1 MYLNF
6 SVISDFDISK
16 KERYLYA
23 TDFYGLMAEIKIT
36 NMVKFYTLCLL
47 ATGPKYGYELMKEL
61 ENKLGRG
68 ISASNV
74 YPFLEMLTKNKLIK
88 IEKKGQR
95 EKKIYI
101 LTAEG
106 RNFTKT
112 MFERFGNLIDIAIKP
127 KLTVCAHCSCKV
139 YEGGYTEK
147 IKGKMLKFCC
157 MHCASSYK
165 KIVG

>member
-1 MYLNF
+1 L
-6 SVISDFDISK
+6 DISK

-47 ATGPKYGYELMKEL
+47 VTGPKHGYELMKEL
-61 ENKLGRG
+61 KAKLNRR

-74 YPFLEMLTKNKLIK
+74 YPFLNTLIKNKFIS
-88 IEKKGQR
+88 IEKTGKR
-95 EKKIYI
+95 DKKVYH
-101 LTAEG
+101 LTSEG
-106 RNFTKT
+106 KKFTKQ
-112 MFERFGNLIDIAIKP
+112 MFSRFGDLINIAIEP
-127 KLTVCAHCSCKV
+127 KLTTCAHCNCKV

-147 IKGKMLKFCC
+147 IKGKVLKFCC

-165 KIVG
+165 QIVAA